1 LTQTQNDTVSM
12 NGWLQ
17 VITGVEFSCTVATQ
31 GATLHYTPHLTNA
44 AA

>member
-12 NGWLQ
+12 NGWLE
-17 VITGVEFSCTVATQ
+17 VITGVEFNCSSHAGRAISFYILFNT
-31 GATLHYTPHLTNA
+31 A